1 MAQGVRLSRL
11 TALRVGGKPR
21 EYFRPRD
28 EEELRGALAECR
40 DRRMPWR
47 VLGGGSNL
55 LVEDGDLPYAVIHIA
70 PPGFGSVER
79 AGRHG
84 VRAGAGLRSGA
95 LLAFCRDE
103 GLGGLEFLAGLP
115 GSVGGA
121 VAGNAGAWE
130 HHVSDR
136 LSRVH
141 LIGPDGG
148 RRVLPPERLRFGY
161 RTAELDGAIVTAAE
175 FALEPRDPELIGA
188 RMDHC
193 IARRQQ
199 RHPAG
204 LSAGCIFKN
213 PPGES
218 AGRLLDLCGLKGRRV
233 GGAEVSRQHANFI
246 LNRGAA
252 STRDVLA
259 LIAQMKRAV
268 RRRFGIELELE
279 VRHWP
284 AARRRVA

>member
-1 MAQGVRLSRL
+1 MAESVRLSRL
-11 TALRVGGKPR
+11 TALRLGGRPL

-28 EEELRGALAECR
+28 EDELREALAECR
-40 DRRMPWR
+40 RLHMPWR

-55 LVEDGDLPYAVIHIA
+55 LVEDGELPYAVIHVA
-70 PPGFGSVER
+70 PPGFGRLER
-79 AGRHG
+79 TGRRE
-84 VRAGAGLRSGA
+84 VRAGAAVRSGA

-121 VAGNAGAWE
+121 VAGNAGAWGRQ
-130 HHVSDR
+130 VADR
-136 LSRVH
+136 LGRLH

-148 RRVLPPERLRFGY
+148 RRVLPPERVQFGY
-161 RTAELDGAIVTAAE
+161 RKAELDGAIVTAAE

-188 RMDHC
+188 RMVRHA
-193 IARRQQ
+193 ARRRK

-204 LSAGCIFKN
+204 SSAGCIFKN
-213 PPGES
+213 PPGDS

-233 GGAEVSRQHANFI
+233 GDAEVSRVHANFI
-246 LNRGAA
+246 LNRGKAN
-252 STRDVLA
+252 TQDVLT
-259 LIAQMKRAV
+259 LIGQMQRAV
-268 RRRFGIELELE
+268 RRRFGVELELE
-279 VRHWP
+279 VKHWP